1 MPSDFIRGMKM
12 GAGCLVGAG
21 ALLLLLLF
29 GMAMCAGHFEERM
42 LEELKEQLEEFQP
55 RETPDTDSVRYLECL
70 RVRQTASRRLYTRE
84 EGHVSRP
91 SIRPRHTAVLS
102 RL

>member
-1 MPSDFIRGMKM
+1 MPSDFIRGIKM

-42 LEELKEQLEEFQP
+42 LEELKEQLEEWQP
-55 RETPDTDSVRYLECL
+55 RERPDTDSVSGCIPLSSHPQAQGGIPCL
-70 RVRQTASRRLYTRE
+70 KNIHSYT
-84 EGHVSRP
+84 P
-91 SIRPRHTAVLS
+91 
-102 RL
+102 

>member
-1 MPSDFIRGMKM
+1 MPSDFIRGIKM

-29 GMAMCAGHFEERM
+29 SMAMCAGHFEEQM
-42 LEELKEQLEEFQP
+42 LEELKEQLEEWQP
-55 RETPDTDSVRYLECL
+55 RERPDTDSVSGCIPLILTL
-70 RVRQTASRRLYTRE
+70 RRKE
-84 EGHVSRP
+84 EYHVSRT
-91 SIRPRHTAVLS
+91 SIHTHHKKVLS

>member
-1 MPSDFIRGMKM
+1 M

-42 LEELKEQLEEFQP
+42 LEELKEQLEELQP
-55 RETPDTDSVRYLECL
+55 REMPDTDSVRHPEYL
-70 RVRQTASRRLYTRE
+70 RVRQTASRWALRT
-84 EGHVSRP
+84 GGRP
-91 SIRPRHTAVLS
+91 CLKTIHSSTP
-102 RL
+102 

>member
-1 MPSDFIRGMKM
+1 M

-42 LEELKEQLEEFQP
+42 LEELKEQLEELQP
-55 RETPDTDSVRYLECL
+55 REMPDTDSVRHLEYL
-70 RVRQTASRRLYTRE
+70 RVRQTASRWALRT
-84 EGHVSRP
+84 GGRP
-91 SIRPRHTAVLS
+91 CLKTIHSSTP
-102 RL
+102 